1 MARTS
6 SRATEGPTSKR
17 VSSRWLDGFMDLF
30 RASTRSRESAKQAE
44 LVASTELR
52 RAGSSPN
59 AVDVD
64 RRRRSSQRREAVNV
78 VAIEVDL
85 LTDEEKRRKQMR
97 LFVVSLRWQI
107 FLLLTAFVDIALMI
121 VEIAN
126 PDAAMAVVIVTIFVL
141 VIFAIDLM
149 LRWYA
154 YRLLNLRSAW
164 FWFDLLIVS
173 ASVIL
178 SIVTAASADLLAA
191 ERGDVGTSAEVA
203 TATTTSTR
211 GARAIRGVV
220 MTGARCARCASP
232 ESWCSSRRQAG
243 RACVTSPGKTSS
255 GMSIWRR
262 ASTSMSRTSY
272 PACPRRRRQ

>member
-1 MARTS
+1 
-6 SRATEGPTSKR
+6 
-17 VSSRWLDGFMDLF
+17 
-30 RASTRSRESAKQAE
+30 
-44 LVASTELR
+44 
-52 RAGSSPN
+52 
-59 AVDVD
+59 
-64 RRRRSSQRREAVNV
+64 
-78 VAIEVDL
+78 
-85 LTDEEKRRKQMR
+85 MR

-191 ERGDVGTSAEVA
+191 ER
-203 TATTTSTR
+203 R
-211 GARAIRGVV
+211 F
-220 MTGARCARCASP
+220 
-232 ESWCSSRRQAG
+232 SSR
-243 RACVTSPGKTSS
+243 
-255 GMSIWRR
+255 
-262 ASTSMSRTSY
+262 
-272 PACPRRRRQ
+272 